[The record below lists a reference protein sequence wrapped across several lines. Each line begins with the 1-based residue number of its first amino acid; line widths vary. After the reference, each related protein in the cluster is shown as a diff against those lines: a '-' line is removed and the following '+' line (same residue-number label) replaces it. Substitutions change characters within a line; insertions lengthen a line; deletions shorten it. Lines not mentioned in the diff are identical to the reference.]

1 MMIVANVFLSFC
13 KNLSFLLN
21 KTNYEKANYQDKY
34 LTLNLVFKA
43 LNDPIRRKILKL
55 LKKRGNMSAG
65 EIANQFNITKPS
77 ISHHLD
83 LLKQAGLAEV
93 TRQGQYLYYSLN
105 TTIVDELFHWTI
117 KYLLENNSF
126 L

>member
-1 MMIVANVFLSFC
+1 MIVANVFLSFC

-21 KTNYEKANYQDKY
+21 KTSYEKANYQDKY

-93 TRQGQYLYYSLN
+93 TRQGQYLYYSFN

-117 KYLLENNSF
+117 KLSSRK
-126 L
+126 